1 MGAVDVWPDSDV
13 REAEAAFASASPEA
27 RNPRREDRSKVF
39 ICNHLKREYAQ
50 SPILDFWV

>member
-27 RNPRREDRSKVF
+27 RNQRREDPSRVF
-39 ICNHLKREYAQ
+39 IYNHLKRKYALK
-50 SPILDFWV
+50 SI